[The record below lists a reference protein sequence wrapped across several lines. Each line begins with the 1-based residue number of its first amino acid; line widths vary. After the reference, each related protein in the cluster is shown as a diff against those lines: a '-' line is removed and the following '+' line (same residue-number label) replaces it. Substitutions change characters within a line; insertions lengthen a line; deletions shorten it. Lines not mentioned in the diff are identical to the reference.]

1 MCAVLAAALSA
12 AASAWRRCYGRFL
25 LHARQL
31 CLSLCIRACP
41 WPVLLLKASDT
52 WRCGRLQIVVKTL
65 KGEAMEVQ
73 VEDDASVLDLKRKL
87 AHMKVQRAPADLV
100 PFVGNA

>member
-1 MCAVLAAALSA
+1 
-12 AASAWRRCYGRFL
+12 
-25 LHARQL
+25 
-31 CLSLCIRACP
+31 
-41 WPVLLLKASDT
+41 
-52 WRCGRLQIVVKTL
+52 
-65 KGEAMEVQ
+65 MEVQ